1 MTKLIPQ
8 RVAITG
14 ASGGI
19 GRALA
24 LYYAQHGATALVLA
38 GRNEKA
44 LRMTASLCENA
55 GAAAEVGVFDVRDA
69 AAFDAWVDRV
79 TAVADLTHLIFC
91 HGVSSSVTMTA
102 AGPTPETPWEMG
114 RELDVNAVSTVSA
127 ANRAARNLLPQLC
140 ETPGRRVQIGL
151 TASLAAL
158 TGLPSS
164 PAYSASKAAVVTF
177 GEALRRLTRGSG
189 LGVTVALPGFVTSP
203 MSRRY
208 LGKKPFEVTAENAAQ
223 RIAEGLDNDRRQ
235 VVFPKVLAWGMRLLA
250 WVPERWQ
257 GRFLAPFAFAVADDA
272 ETRTA
277 KEASWQ

>member
-1 MTKLIPQ
+1 MTKLMPQ

-24 LYYAQHGATALVLA
+24 LYYAQHGAAALVLA
-38 GRNEKA
+38 GRNDKA
-44 LRMTASLCENA
+44 LRMTAALCAKA
-55 GAAAEVGVFDVRDA
+55 GVAAEVCAFDVRDA
-69 AAFDAWVDRV
+69 AAFDAWIDRV
-79 TAVADLTHLIFC
+79 TAADDLTHLIFC
-91 HGVSSSVTMTA
+91 HGVSSSVTVTE
-102 AGPTPETPWEMG
+102 AGSKPETTWEMR
-114 RELDVNAVSTVSA
+114 REMDVNAVSTVSA
-127 ANRAARNLLPQLC
+127 ANRAAGNLLPQLRK
-140 ETPGRRVQIGL
+140 TPGRRVQIGL

-164 PAYSASKAAVVTF
+164 PAYSASKAALVTF
-177 GEALRRLTRGSG
+177 GEALRRLTRGTG

-208 LGKKPFEVTAENAAQ
+208 LGKKPFEVTAEKAAE
-223 RIAEGLDNDRRQ
+223 RIAQGLDEDCRQ

-272 ETRTA
+272 ETLA
-277 KEASWQ
+277 EKEASWR

>member
-44 LRMTASLCENA
+44 LLMTAALCENA

-69 AAFDAWVDRV
+69 AAFDVWIDRV
-79 TAVADLTHLIFC
+79 TTADDLTHLIFC
-91 HGVSSSVTMTA
+91 HGVSSSVTVTA
-102 AGPTPETPWEMG
+102 AGSTPETTWEIR

-127 ANRAARNLLPQLC
+127 ANRAAGNLLPQLR
-140 ETPGRRVQIGL
+140 ETPRRVQIGL

-272 ETRTA
+272 ETRAA

>member
-44 LRMTASLCENA
+44 LRVTAALCEKA

-79 TAVADLTHLIFC
+79 TAADDLTHLIFC
-91 HGVSSSVTMTA
+91 HGVSSSVTVTA
-102 AGPTPETPWEMG
+102 AGPTPETTWEMR

-127 ANRAARNLLPQLC
+127 ANRAAGNLLPQLR

-164 PAYSASKAAVVTF
+164 PAYSASKAVVVTF

-272 ETRTA
+272 ETRAA

>member
-1 MTKLIPQ
+1 MTKLLPQ

-24 LYYAQHGATALVLA
+24 LYYAQHGTTALVLA

-44 LRMTASLCENA
+44 LRMTASLCEKA
-55 GAAAEVGVFDVRDA
+55 GVAAEVGAFDVRDA
-69 AAFDAWVDRV
+69 AAFDAWIDRV
-79 TAVADLTHLIFC
+79 TAADDLTHLIFC
-91 HGVSSSVTMTA
+91 HGVSSSVTVTA
-102 AGPTPETPWEMG
+102 AGPAPETTWEMR

-127 ANRAARNLLPQLC
+127 ANRAAGNLLPQLR

-164 PAYSASKAAVVTF
+164 PAYSASKASVVTF

-257 GRFLAPFAFAVADDA
+257 GRFLAPFAFAVADDE
-272 ETRTA
+272 ETRAA

>member
-1 MTKLIPQ
+1 M
-8 RVAITG
+8 
-14 ASGGI
+14 
-19 GRALA
+19 A

-44 LRMTASLCENA
+44 LRMTASLCEKA

-69 AAFDAWVDRV
+69 AVFDAWIDRV
-79 TAVADLTHLIFC
+79 TTADDLTHLIFC
-91 HGVSSSVTMTA
+91 HGVSSSVYVTA
-102 AGPTPETPWEMG
+102 AGPKPETTWEMR

-127 ANRAARNLLPQLC
+127 ANRAAGNLLPQLR

-250 WVPERWQ
+250 WVPECWQ

-272 ETRTA
+272 ETRAA

>member
-44 LRMTASLCENA
+44 LQVTATLCEKA
-55 GAAAEVGVFDVRDA
+55 GAAVEVGAFDVRDA
-69 AAFDAWVDRV
+69 AVFDAWIDRV
-79 TAVADLTHLIFC
+79 TSADDLTHLIFC
-91 HGVSSSVTMTA
+91 HGVSSSVTVTA
-102 AGPTPETPWEMG
+102 AGLAPETPWEMR

-127 ANRAARNLLPQLC
+127 ANRAARNLLPQLR

-158 TGLPSS
+158 MGLPSS

-208 LGKKPFEVTAENAAQ
+208 LGKKPFEVTAEKAAQ

-272 ETRTA
+272 ETRAA

>member
-44 LRMTASLCENA
+44 LRMTASLCEKA

-69 AAFDAWVDRV
+69 AVFDAWIDRV
-79 TAVADLTHLIFC
+79 TTADDLTHLIFC
-91 HGVSSSVTMTA
+91 HGVSSSVTVSA
-102 AGPTPETPWEMG
+102 VGPMPETPWEMR

-127 ANRAARNLLPQLC
+127 ANRAARNLLPQLR
-140 ETPGRRVQIGL
+140 EMPGRRVQIGL

-164 PAYSASKAAVVTF
+164 PAYSASKTAVVTF
-177 GEALRRLTRGSG
+177 GEALRRLTCGSG

-208 LGKKPFEVTAENAAQ
+208 LGKKLFEVTAENAAQ

-257 GRFLAPFAFAVADDA
+257 GRFLAPFAFAVADDE
-272 ETRTA
+272 ETRAA

>member
-44 LRMTASLCENA
+44 LRVTAELCEKA

-79 TAVADLTHLIFC
+79 TAADDLTHLIFC
-91 HGVSSSVTMTA
+91 HGVSSSVTVTA
-102 AGPTPETPWEMG
+102 TGPTPETTWEMR

-127 ANRAARNLLPQLC
+127 ANRAAGNLLPQLR

-158 TGLPSS
+158 MGLPSS

-257 GRFLAPFAFAVADDA
+257 GRFLAPFAFAVADDE
-272 ETRTA
+272 ETRAA

>member
-24 LYYAQHGATALVLA
+24 LYYAQHGTTALVLA

-44 LRMTASLCENA
+44 LRMTASLCEKA
-55 GAAAEVGVFDVRDA
+55 GVAAEVGAFDVRDA
-69 AAFDAWVDRV
+69 AAFDAWIDRV
-79 TAVADLTHLIFC
+79 TAADDLTHLIFC
-91 HGVSSSVTMTA
+91 HGVSSSVTVTA
-102 AGPTPETPWEMG
+102 AGPAPETTWEMR

-127 ANRAARNLLPQLC
+127 ANRAAGNLLPQLR

-164 PAYSASKAAVVTF
+164 PAYSASKASVVTF

-257 GRFLAPFAFAVADDA
+257 GRFLAPFAFAVADDE
-272 ETRTA
+272 ETRAA

>member
-1 MTKLIPQ
+1 M
-8 RVAITG
+8 R
-14 ASGGI
+14 
-19 GRALA
+19 
-24 LYYAQHGATALVLA
+24 
-38 GRNEKA
+38 
-44 LRMTASLCENA
+44 
-55 GAAAEVGVFDVRDA
+55 
-69 AAFDAWVDRV
+69 
-79 TAVADLTHLIFC
+79 
-91 HGVSSSVTMTA
+91 
-102 AGPTPETPWEMG
+102 
-114 RELDVNAVSTVSA
+114 RELDVNAVSIVSA
-127 ANRAARNLLPQLC
+127 ANRAAGNLLPQLR

-208 LGKKPFEVTAENAAQ
+208 LGKKLFEVTAEKAAQ

-257 GRFLAPFAFAVADDA
+257 GWFLAPFAFTVADDT
-272 ETRTA
+272 ETQAA

>member
-44 LRMTASLCENA
+44 LQVTATLCEKA
-55 GAAAEVGVFDVRDA
+55 GAAVEACAFDVRDA
-69 AAFDAWVDRV
+69 AVFDAWVDRV
-79 TAVADLTHLIFC
+79 TA
-91 HGVSSSVTMTA
+91 
-102 AGPTPETPWEMG
+102 AGPAPETTWEMR

-127 ANRAARNLLPQLC
+127 ANRAARNLLPQLR

-208 LGKKPFEVTAENAAQ
+208 RGKKLFEVTAENAAQ
-223 RIAEGLDNDRRQ
+223 RIAGGLDNDRRQ
-235 VVFPKVLAWGMRLLA
+235 VVFPKVLAWGMRLLV

-257 GRFLAPFAFAVADDA
+257 GRFLAPFAFAVADDE
-272 ETRTA
+272 ETRAA
-277 KEASWQ
+277 KEESWQ

>member
-24 LYYAQHGATALVLA
+24 LYYAQHGATTLVLA

-44 LRMTASLCENA
+44 LRMTAELCEKV
-55 GAAAEVGVFDVRDA
+55 GVKAEVCVFDVRDA
-69 AAFDAWVDRV
+69 AVFDAWIDRV
-79 TAVADLTHLIFC
+79 TSADDLTHLIFC
-91 HGVSSSVTMTA
+91 HGVSSSVTVTA
-102 AGPTPETPWEMG
+102 AGPAPETPWEMR

-127 ANRAARNLLPQLC
+127 ANRAAGNLLPQLR
-140 ETPGRRVQIGL
+140 ETPRRRVQIGL

-158 TGLPSS
+158 MGLPSS

-208 LGKKPFEVTAENAAQ
+208 LGKKLFEVTAENAAQ

-257 GRFLAPFAFAVADDA
+257 GRFLAPFAFTVADDA
-272 ETRTA
+272 ETQAA

>member
-79 TAVADLTHLIFC
+79 TAADDLTHLIFC
-91 HGVSSSVTMTA
+91 HGVSSSVTVTA
-102 AGPTPETPWEMG
+102 TGPTPETTWEMR

-127 ANRAARNLLPQLC
+127 ANRAAGNLLPQLR

>member
-44 LRMTASLCENA
+44 LRMTASLCEKA
-55 GAAAEVGVFDVRDA
+55 GVAAEVGVFDVRDA

-79 TAVADLTHLIFC
+79 TAAADLTHLIFC
-91 HGVSSSVTMTA
+91 HGVSSSVTVTA
-102 AGPTPETPWEMG
+102 TGPTPETTWEMR

-127 ANRAARNLLPQLC
+127 ANRAAGNLLPQLR

-158 TGLPSS
+158 MGLPSS

-235 VVFPKVLAWGMRLLA
+235 VVFPKVLAWGMQLLA

-272 ETRTA
+272 ETRAA

>member
-44 LRMTASLCENA
+44 LRMTASLCEKA

-69 AAFDAWVDRV
+69 AVFDAWIDRV
-79 TAVADLTHLIFC
+79 TTADDLTHLIFC
-91 HGVSSSVTMTA
+91 HGVSSSVTVSA
-102 AGPTPETPWEMG
+102 AGPMPETPWEMR

-127 ANRAARNLLPQLC
+127 ANRAARNLLPQLR

-189 LGVTVALPGFVTSP
+189 LGVTVALVTSP

-208 LGKKPFEVTAENAAQ
+208 LGKKPFEVTTEKAAQ

-257 GRFLAPFAFAVADDA
+257 GRFLAPFAFAVADDE
-272 ETRTA
+272 ETRAA

>member
-44 LRMTASLCENA
+44 LRMTASLCEKA
-55 GAAAEVGVFDVRDA
+55 GAAAEVGAFDVRDA

-79 TAVADLTHLIFC
+79 TAADDLTHLIFC
-91 HGVSSSVTMTA
+91 HGVSSSVTVTA
-102 AGPTPETPWEMG
+102 AGPKPETTWEMR

-127 ANRAARNLLPQLC
+127 ANRAAGNLLQQLR

-164 PAYSASKAAVVTF
+164 PAYSTSKAAVVTF

-208 LGKKPFEVTAENAAQ
+208 LGKKPFEVTAEKAAQ

-272 ETRTA
+272 ETRAA

>member
-44 LRMTASLCENA
+44 LRMTASLCEKA
-55 GAAAEVGVFDVRDA
+55 GAAAEVGAFDVRDA
-69 AAFDAWVDRV
+69 AVFDAWIDRV
-79 TAVADLTHLIFC
+79 TAAADLTHLIFC
-91 HGVSSSVTMTA
+91 HGVSSSVTVTA
-102 AGPTPETPWEMG
+102 AGPTPETPWEMR

-127 ANRAARNLLPQLC
+127 ANRAAGNLLPQLC

-151 TASLAAL
+151 TSLAAL

-223 RIAEGLDNDRRQ
+223 RIAEELDNDRRQ

-272 ETRTA
+272 ETRAA

>member
-1 MTKLIPQ
+1 
-8 RVAITG
+8 
-14 ASGGI
+14 
-19 GRALA
+19 
-24 LYYAQHGATALVLA
+24 
-38 GRNEKA
+38 
-44 LRMTASLCENA
+44 MTASLCEKA

-69 AAFDAWVDRV
+69 AVFDAWIDRV
-79 TAVADLTHLIFC
+79 TTADDLTHLIFC
-91 HGVSSSVTMTA
+91 HGVSSSVYVTA
-102 AGPTPETPWEMG
+102 AGPKPETTWEMR

-127 ANRAARNLLPQLC
+127 ANRAAGNLLPQLR

-250 WVPERWQ
+250 WVPECWQ

-272 ETRTA
+272 ETRAA

>member
-24 LYYAQHGATALVLA
+24 LYYAQHGATTLVLA

-44 LRMTASLCENA
+44 LRKTAELCEKV
-55 GAAAEVGVFDVRDA
+55 GVKAEVCVFDVRDA
-69 AAFDAWVDRV
+69 AVFDAWIDRV
-79 TAVADLTHLIFC
+79 TSADDLTHLIFC
-91 HGVSSSVTMTA
+91 HGVSSSVTVTA
-102 AGPTPETPWEMG
+102 AGPAPETPWEMR

-127 ANRAARNLLPQLC
+127 ANRAAGNLLPQLR
-140 ETPGRRVQIGL
+140 ETPRRRVQIGL

-158 TGLPSS
+158 MGLPSS
-164 PAYSASKAAVVTF
+164 PAYSASKAAVVAF

-208 LGKKPFEVTAENAAQ
+208 LGKKLFEVTAENAAQ

-257 GRFLAPFAFAVADDA
+257 GRFLAPFAFTVADDA
-272 ETRTA
+272 ETQAA

>member
-24 LYYAQHGATALVLA
+24 LYYAQHGATVLVLT

-44 LRMTASLCENA
+44 LRMTASLCEKA

-69 AAFDAWVDRV
+69 AAFDAWIDRV
-79 TAVADLTHLIFC
+79 TTADDLTHLIFC
-91 HGVSSSVTMTA
+91 HGVSSSVTVTA
-102 AGPTPETPWEMG
+102 AGPTPETTWEMR

-158 TGLPSS
+158 TGLSSS

-257 GRFLAPFAFAVADDA
+257 GRFLAPFAFAVANDA
-272 ETRTA
+272 ETRAA

>member
-24 LYYAQHGATALVLA
+24 LYYAQHGATVLVLA

-44 LRMTASLCENA
+44 LRMTASLCEKA

-69 AAFDAWVDRV
+69 AVFDAWIDRV
-79 TAVADLTHLIFC
+79 TTADDLTHLIFC
-91 HGVSSSVTMTA
+91 HGVSSSVTVTA
-102 AGPTPETPWEMG
+102 AGPTPETPWEMR

-127 ANRAARNLLPQLC
+127 ANRAAGNLLPQLR

-158 TGLPSS
+158 MGLPSS

-250 WVPERWQ
+250 GVPERWQ

>member
-44 LRMTASLCENA
+44 LRKTAALCEKA
-55 GAAAEVGVFDVRDA
+55 GVAAEVGAFDVRDA
-69 AAFDAWVDRV
+69 AAFDAWIDRV
-79 TAVADLTHLIFC
+79 TAADDLTHLIFC

-102 AGPTPETPWEMG
+102 AGPTPETPWEMR

-127 ANRAARNLLPQLC
+127 ANRAAGNLLPQLR
-140 ETPGRRVQIGL
+140 ETPGRRVQIAL

-250 WVPERWQ
+250 GVPERWQ
-257 GRFLAPFAFAVADDA
+257 GRFLATFAFTVADDA

>member
-24 LYYAQHGATALVLA
+24 LYYVQHGATALVLA

-44 LRMTASLCENA
+44 LQVTATLCEKA
-55 GAAAEVGVFDVRDA
+55 GAAVEVGAFDVRDA
-69 AAFDAWVDRV
+69 AVFDAWIDRV
-79 TAVADLTHLIFC
+79 TSADDLTHLIFC
-91 HGVSSSVTMTA
+91 HGVSSSVTVTA
-102 AGPTPETPWEMG
+102 AGLAPETPWEMR

-127 ANRAARNLLPQLC
+127 ANRAARNLLPQLR

-158 TGLPSS
+158 MGLPSS

-208 LGKKPFEVTAENAAQ
+208 LGKKLFEVTAENAAQ

-272 ETRTA
+272 ETRA
-277 KEASWQ
+277 VKEASWQ